1 MPDTRKHRGPHPD
14 DARLFVPAEVPS
26 LQSAVADLSWLLSHG
41 YAQPSALK
49 LVGDRHRLDAR
60 QRMAVA
66 RAACTDEQLN
76 QRRRKQISAAT
87 MANQRLLLVDG
98 YNVLTTIET
107 ALGGGVIFRCR
118 DGCVRDISSVHGTWR
133 KVAETIPALEHIGEA
148 LHAPNIARIHWLL
161 DSPISNS
168 ARLSAV
174 MRGIAEQ
181 HGWSWEISLEP
192 SPDAALIASPDVIAT
207 ADSAVIDDTA
217 GRWFDLVSH
226 VLEKLMEKSIL
237 ARDRLLPLVF
247 AGGVPVPLP
256 QSGTT
261 IQ

>member
-14 DARLFVPAEVPS
+14 DARLFSAPAIPS
-26 LQSAVADLSWLLSHG
+26 LQSAVGDLSWLLSHG

-66 RAACTDEQLN
+66 RAACTDEQLG
-76 QRRRKQISAAT
+76 QRRRKQLPAAAA
-87 MANQRLLLVDG
+87 MVNQPLLLIDG

-148 LHAPNIARIHWLL
+148 LHAMSIARIRWLL
-161 DSPISNS
+161 DRPVSNS
-168 ARLSAV
+168 ARLAAV

-181 HGWSWEISLEP
+181 HDWFWEISLDA
-192 SPDAALIASPDVIAT
+192 SPDAVLIASPDVIAT
-207 ADSAVIDDTA
+207 ADSAVLDRTV
-217 GRWFDLVSH
+217 GRWFDLASH
-226 VLEKLMEKSIL
+226 VLENLMEGSIL
-237 ARDRLLPLVF
+237 ARDRLLPLH
-247 AGGVPVPLP
+247 A
-256 QSGTT
+256 TT
-261 IQ
+261 A